1 MICCE
6 QLTKV
11 GLAQKEKRDVELSVF
26 KSSYSKACD
35 KNQLMSVKKIEE
47 FEEKLSKVV
56 CRVGWVAWRNPVA
69 GVCEVC
75 CFPCCFSSAG

>member
-1 MICCE
+1 MQCCE

-11 GLAQKEKRDVELSVF
+11 GLAQKEKRDAELRIF

-47 FEEKLSKVV
+47 FEEKLSKVIAMWIAMGL
-56 CRVGWVAWRNPVA
+56 CGYSLESCAFLCSFFTA
-69 GVCEVC
+69 E
-75 CFPCCFSSAG
+75 